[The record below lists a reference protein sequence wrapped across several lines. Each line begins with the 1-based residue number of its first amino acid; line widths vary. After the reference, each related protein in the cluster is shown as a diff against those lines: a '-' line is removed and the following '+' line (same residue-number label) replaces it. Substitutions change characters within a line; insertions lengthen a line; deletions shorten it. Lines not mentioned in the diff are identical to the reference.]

1 MLIAA
6 GAVYYFYFRA
16 PAASTDVGGA
26 PGAGQSTKGGPG
38 GGKRG
43 GGGGNRPNA
52 PVVAATARTGDI
64 PVYLNGLGS
73 AVPLNTVTVRSRVD
87 GQLMRVLFKEG
98 QVVKAGQP
106 LAEIDPRAFHVQLTQ
121 AEGQMARDQA
131 LLTNAQVDLER
142 YKLLFQQD
150 SIAKQQLDTQQALVR
165 QYQGSIKADQGVVD
179 NAKLQLSY
187 AKVTAPIGGRI
198 GLRLVDTGNIVR
210 TGDTNGLVVIT
221 QLQPITVLFSIPED
235 NIPAVMKKLSGGDK
249 LPVDAYDRALKG
261 KLASGTLLT
270 VDNQID
276 PTTGTVKLKA
286 QFANTDYSLFPNQ
299 FVNTRMLIDV
309 RRGVVIIPTAG
320 VQRGTQ
326 GTFVYVVKPDNTVS
340 MRLITVGKV
349 QGEDS
354 EILTGLQAG
363 EVIVTDGADK
373 LRDGG
378 KVEVAQK
385 DGAMR
390 GGQGGRGQRGDG
402 SDRRGAG
409 GANAGAVPSTV
420 PGAVPNPVPSTVPST
435 VPSSTVPSTIPG
447 AAVSAGKGTGGGS
460 TAGAATARDGTR
472 GETAVSTPAT
482 PPGSMAPGASATDA
496 APGVGGRAYG
506 GAGEGGAP
514 TEEQRQRW
522 RERRAARDAAAA
534 AGASPAPVQGA
545 Q

>member
-1 MLIAA
+1 MLLVLIAA
-6 GAVYYFYFRA
+6 GAVYYFFFRT
-16 PAASTDVGGA
+16 PAASTDASGA
-26 PGAGQSTKGGPG
+26 PGTAGQAAKGGPG
-38 GGKRG
+38 GGKRSG
-43 GGGGNRPNA
+43 GPGGPGGGNRPNA

-64 PVYLNGLGS
+64 PVYLNGLGT

-98 QVVKAGQP
+98 QMVKAGEL
-106 LAEIDPRAFHVQLTQ
+106 LAEIDPRAFQVQLTQ

-150 SIAKQQLDTQQALVR
+150 SIARQQLDTQQALVR

-198 GLRLVDTGNIVR
+198 GLRQVDTGNIVR
-210 TGDTNGLVVIT
+210 TGDANGLVVIT
-221 QLQPITVLFSIPED
+221 QLQPITVLFTIPED
-235 NIPAVMKKLSGGDK
+235 NIPAVMKKLASGDK
-249 LPVDAYDRALKG
+249 PPVDAYDRALKA
-261 KLASGTLLT
+261 KLASGSLLT

-276 PTTGTVKLKA
+276 PATGTVRLKA
-286 QFANTDYSLFPNQ
+286 QFANADYSLFPNQ

-309 RRGVVIIPTAG
+309 RKGVVIIPTAG

-326 GTFVYVVKPDNTVS
+326 GTFVYVVKPDSTVS

-363 EVIVTDGADK
+363 DVVVTDGADK

-390 GGQGGRGQRGDG
+390 SGAGGRGQRGDG
-402 SDRRGAG
+402 SGRRGPG
-409 GANAGAVPSTV
+409 SANAGA
-420 PGAVPNPVPSTVPST
+420 APVAM
-435 VPSSTVPSTIPG
+435 PG
-447 AAVSAGKGTGGGS
+447 AAGAAAGSPPGDAGRTFGGG
-460 TAGAATARDGTR
+460 A
-472 GETAVSTPAT
+472 
-482 PPGSMAPGASATDA
+482 
-496 APGVGGRAYG
+496 

-522 RERRAARDAAAA
+522 RERRAASEAAAA
-534 AGASPAPVQGA
+534 AGGTPAPAPAPARGA